1 MRLPRRHATIL
12 SLVLFLF
19 LFVSHALCAELR
31 PATVAAFDNYVRA
44 TEARMPG
51 ELSPGGA
58 FLYVDGLPSDR
69 REAAYHQLVARE
81 VFIAP
86 LQTTLNGKSIPLSDG
101 IIHHWVGIIF
111 IPNSTL
117 ATVLPVVQNYGNRAE
132 VYKPDV
138 IASRL
143 ISHQGNDYRI
153 FLRFFQKKF
162 TTVVLNAEFDVHWHQ
177 LDAHHVYSDS
187 YSTKIAEVKDPGK
200 PDGPELPAGKDH
212 GYLWR
217 LNTYWR
223 FEEKDGG
230 VYMQCEVVSLT
241 RDIPF
246 GFGWLLRPLVT
257 SIPRQSL
264 TRTLTQTRD
273 VILQQ
278 QASTDDRTTGKAK

>member
-1 MRLPRRHATIL
+1 MPSTGRLATIL
-12 SLVLFLF
+12 SLCCFLS
-19 LFVSHALCAELR
+19 LASPIYAAELK
-31 PATVAAFDNYVRA
+31 PATIAAFDKYVSA
-44 TEARMPG
+44 SEARMTG
-51 ELSPGGA
+51 ELRSGGA
-58 FLYVDGLPSDR
+58 FLYVDSLPSGR
-69 REAAYHQLVARE
+69 RDAAYRQLAARE
-81 VFIAP
+81 VFISP
-86 LQTTLNGKSIPLSDG
+86 LQATLNGKSIPLPDAL
-101 IIHHWVGIIF
+101 IHHWVGVIF
-111 IPNSTL
+111 IPNSSL
-117 ATVLPVVQNYGNRAE
+117 ATALPVVQNYGNRAE

-143 ISHQGNDYRI
+143 ISHQGNDYKI

-162 TTVVLNAEFDVHWHQ
+162 TTVVLNAEFDIQWHQ
-177 LDAHHVYSDS
+177 FDAHRVYSNS
-187 YSTKIAEVKDPGK
+187 YSTRIAEAKDPDK

-230 VYMQCEVVSLT
+230 VYMQCEVISLT

-264 TRTLTQTRD
+264 TRTLTQTRA
-273 VILQQ
+273 VILEQH
-278 QASTDDRTTGKAK
+278 ASSEEHNTSKAK

>member
-1 MRLPRRHATIL
+1 MQSTGRLATIL
-12 SLVLFLF
+12 SLFFFLSSYSYAVD
-19 LFVSHALCAELR
+19 LK
-31 PATVAAFDNYVRA
+31 PATTAAFEKYVNA
-44 TEARMPG
+44 SEARMAG
-51 ELSPGGA
+51 ELHSGGA

-69 REAAYHQLVARE
+69 RAVAYHQLAARQ
-81 VFIAP
+81 VFISP
-86 LQTTLNGKSIPLSDG
+86 LQTTLEGKSISISNG
-101 IIHHWVGIIF
+101 IIHHWVGVIF
-111 IPNSTL
+111 IPNNSL

-143 ISHQGNDYRI
+143 ISHQDDEYKI

-162 TTVVLNAEFDVHWHQ
+162 TTVVLNTEFDIHWHQ
-177 LDAHHVYSDS
+177 FDEHRVYSNS
-187 YSTKIAEVKDPGK
+187 YSTRIAEAKDPDK

-230 VYMQCEVVSLT
+230 VYMQCEVISLT

-264 TRTLTQTRD
+264 TRTLTQTRG
-273 VILQQ
+273 VILEQE
-278 QASTDDRTTGKAK
+278 ASTSERPTSKAK